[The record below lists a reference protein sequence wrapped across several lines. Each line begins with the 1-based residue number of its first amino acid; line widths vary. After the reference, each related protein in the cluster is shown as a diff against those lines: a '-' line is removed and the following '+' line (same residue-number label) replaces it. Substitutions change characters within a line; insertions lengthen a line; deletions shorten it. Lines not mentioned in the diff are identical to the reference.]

1 MHTLVRA
8 AVLTNYLEVARG
20 LGLNPL
26 PLLRRHGISPSLI
39 GDHEHRIR
47 SIAAVALLEDS
58 ARETGELAFGLR
70 MAETRRLSD
79 FGALSLLLTHQR
91 TLRDA
96 LNTIIQYRRL
106 LNDALALSVEAAG
119 EMAIVHGNI
128 VTDTPMPS
136 RQATELVLGV
146 VSRFCASLL
155 GGRWSPY
162 CVTFTHDAPPNLQA
176 HRRVFGAVTKL
187 EFNSDFNGVVFAAAE
202 LDRPLPAADP
212 AMAKY
217 AERFIETLPA
227 ANQQSIV
234 RDVRRAIYMLLP
246 DGRATIDHVAEDLGL
261 NVRTLQR
268 RLEDT
273 GSTFTELVDEARR
286 HLALKYMENHAY
298 SLGRIAELLGYSM
311 PSSFTR
317 WFTAQFGVAPARWRA
332 GSRAVETADA

>member
-1 MHTLVRA
+1 MNTLVRA
-8 AVLTNYLEVARG
+8 AVLTNYLDVARS
-20 LGLNPL
+20 LELNPQA
-26 PLLRRHGISPSLI
+26 LLRKHGVNPSLI
-39 GDHEHRIR
+39 GDQEHRIR
-47 SIAAVALLEDS
+47 SSAAVALLEES
-58 ARETGELAFGLR
+58 ARETGDLAFGLR

-96 LNTIIQYRRL
+96 LNAIIHYRRL
-106 LNDALALSVEAAG
+106 LNDALALTIEEAG
-119 EMAIVHGNI
+119 EMIIVRGEI
-128 VTDTPMPS
+128 VTDRPMPS

-146 VSRFCASLL
+146 VTRLCASLL

-162 CVTFTHDAPPNLQA
+162 CVSFTHSAPPNLQA
-176 HRRVFGAVTKL
+176 HRRVFGTVAKL
-187 EFNSDFNGVVFAAAE
+187 EFNSDFNGVVFPATD

-217 AERFIETLPA
+217 AERFIETLPP
-227 ANQQSIV
+227 ANQDSIV
-234 RDVRRAIYMLLP
+234 RDVRRAIHLLLP
-246 DGRATIDHVAEDLGL
+246 DGRATIEQVAEDLGL

-273 GSTFTELVDEARR
+273 GSTFTELVDEVRR
-286 HLALKYMENHAY
+286 HLVLRYMENSGY

-317 WFTAQFGVAPARWRA
+317 WFSAQFGMAPARWRA
-332 GSRAVETADA
+332 GRRTAEA